1 MIQTSPC
8 RDDCDYG
15 RRFRILREEVR
26 HRCRCPF
33 ILGPHCHSP
42 RIDIPIEWITWIDI
56 LALHFLIK
64 AVAVVG
70 TATVSVA
77 VLVVVTGA
85 VAGAVT
91 GVNACITPCG
101 VKAFESSS

>member
-1 MIQTSPC
+1 
-8 RDDCDYG
+8 
-15 RRFRILREEVR
+15 VR

-42 RIDIPIEWITWIDI
+42 RTDIPIEWITWIDI

-70 TATVSVA
+70 IATVSVA

-91 GVNACITPCG
+91 
-101 VKAFESSS
+101 